1 MSSAA
6 GGGASFR
13 LEVVLW
19 KFRRVSAVEM
29 AVDVG
34 LKCDMYGF
42 IDVMFVNEGCCDR
55 TEAILPIGD
64 LVDVMRRHALI
75 TTLSKIHAMILFF

>member
-42 IDVMFVNEGCCDR
+42 MDAIFVDEGCCDR
-55 TEAILPIGD
+55 TDAILPIDD
-64 LVDVMRRHALI
+64 LVDVMRRHAPI
-75 TTLSKIHAMILFF
+75 ATLSKMDAMILF